1 MHSNIGAI
9 NSLQWL
15 LNAVNR
21 LVKID
26 CPIRVIIGR
35 HYYVNR
41 RVGSKVSS
49 ITGTSKLHL
58 NYLEKTGRVE

>member
-1 MHSNIGAI
+1 MDSYIGFI

-15 LNAVNR
+15 LNTVNR
-21 LVKID
+21 LLKVD
-26 CPIRVIIGR
+26 CPIRVVIGR

-41 RVGSKVSS
+41 CIGSKVSS

-58 NYLEKTGRVE
+58 NYLEKTERE